1 MPFYIVREDLTIM
14 HCDAIVT
21 PADSSL
27 SGGGG
32 LDAAIHKAAG
42 AELDAACRAAGRC
55 PVGDAAITA
64 GYGLSCKYLIHA
76 VGPVWTGGGQGEETL
91 LRQCYRRSLAL
102 ADDRHCE
109 SIALPLIS
117 TGNKGYPKE
126 AALRVAESEIE
137 RFLQSHEMEVYLVV
151 YDRSAFLLGRA
162 RFADLREYID
172 ERYVEAHPYR
182 RGMTAP
188 LSAPCAPC
196 FEPLEDTQVNSVA
209 PELRRLLQ
217 QMDESFSQ
225 MLLRK
230 IDEKGMTDAE
240 CYKKANVDRKL
251 FSKIRSD
258 PQYKTRKTTALAFAV
273 ALELDMDETRELLSK
288 AGFALSRSSRF
299 DVIVE
304 YFIERRIYDIFEI
317 NEALF
322 AFDQSLLGS

>member
-1 MPFYIVREDLTIM
+1 MPFYIVREDLTKM
-14 HCDAIVT
+14 RCDAIVT

-55 PVGDAAITA
+55 SVGDAAITA

-117 TGNKGYPKE
+117 AGNKGYPRE

-196 FEPLEDTQVNSVA
+196 FEPLEDTRENAVA

-304 YFIERRIYDIFEI
+304 YFIERGIYDIFEI

>member
-1 MPFYIVREDLTIM
+1 MPFYIVREDLTKM
-14 HCDAIVT
+14 RCDAIVT

-42 AELDAACRAAGRC
+42 AELDAACRTVGRC

-102 ADDRHCE
+102 ADDRLCE

-304 YFIERRIYDIFEI
+304 YFIERGIYDIFEI

>member
-1 MPFYIVREDLTIM
+1 MPFYIVREDLTKM
-14 HCDAIVT
+14 RCDAIVT

-42 AELDAACRAAGRC
+42 AELAAACRAAGRC

-102 ADDRHCE
+102 ADDRLCE

-117 TGNKGYPKE
+117 AGNKGYPKE
-126 AALRVAESEIE
+126 AALRGAESEIE

-304 YFIERRIYDIFEI
+304 YFIERGIYDIFEI

>member
-1 MPFYIVREDLTIM
+1 MPFYIVREDLTKM
-14 HCDAIVT
+14 RCDAIVT

-42 AELDAACRAAGRC
+42 AELDAACRTVGRC

-102 ADDRHCE
+102 ADDRLCE

-137 RFLQSHEMEVYLVV
+137 RFLRSHEMEVYLVV

-304 YFIERRIYDIFEI
+304 YFIERGIYDIFEI